1 MTREF
6 ALLACLTTLLVA
18 QPAPVQSQEAG
29 RYTMVPSGNGIVRLD
44 SQTGAVS
51 ICGERFSRW
60 VCQSVADDALALQR
74 EIDRLTEENARLKK
88 SGNGNVSGDQ
98 ADLQQKI
105 EKLAEENRALREK
118 AAANTA
124 AARTKM
130 QKQVTRLTRQNKE
143 LEAST
148 AAQRKEMQR
157 EAERLS
163 EENRRLKTEAKADR
177 ANWQREVE
185 RLTEENRGLR
195 EEAAKTAAADR
206 ARVQQEIEQLTEEI
220 RLFKETIGD
229 LQKAPVKTAA
239 STGETAGQDG
249 PAVSAGQDVDR
260 VTVFFE
266 RMMQRFRDM
275 AESLRDKPGESGL

>member
-1 MTREF
+1 MTRNF
-6 ALLACLTTLLVA
+6 ALLACLTTLLLA
-18 QPAPVQSQEAG
+18 QPAPVQSQESG
-29 RYTMVPSGNGIVRLD
+29 RYTMVPSANGIVRLD

-51 ICGERFSRW
+51 ICSERFSRW

-98 ADLQQKI
+98 AELQQKI

-118 AAANTA
+118 AASNTA
-124 AARTKM
+124 AERTKM
-130 QKQVTRLTRQNKE
+130 QTQVTRLTRQNKE
-143 LEAST
+143 LKASA
-148 AAQRKEMQR
+148 AAQRKEMQQ

-163 EENRRLKTEAKADR
+163 EENRQLKAEAKADR
-177 ANWQREVE
+177 AKWQREVE
-185 RLTEENRGLR
+185 RLTGENRGLR
-195 EEAAKTAAADR
+195 EAAARTAAADH

-220 RLFKETIGD
+220 RLFKETIGE
-229 LQKAPVKTAA
+229 LRKPPVKTAA
-239 STGETAGQDG
+239 STGATAGQGG
-249 PAVSAGQDVDR
+249 PAVSDGQDVDR

-275 AESLRDKPGESGL
+275 AESLQDKPDESGL